1 MVYFKIISPV
11 ICENSFI
18 KKHVNNLILLS
29 LYVLMSGFNCN
40 AFANDYSIEDRHFYP
55 RYSDKESLGKFLFFD
70 KILSGNKNISCATCH
85 HPLTGTGDGFSLS
98 VGEGG
103 TGLGKTRDT
112 GQGTD
117 TIVERVP
124 RNAPPLFNLGAKE
137 FKTLFHDGRVTISS
151 EYESGFLSPA
161 GNDLPKGLDNVLAVQ
176 AMFPI
181 QSTTEMAGQMSENA
195 IGHAATEGKLQGID
209 GVWKQLAKR
218 LQAIPEYVELFKAIF
233 PEEIVKAKDITM
245 VHAANAI
252 GAYEAYAWRCTN
264 SAFDQYIK
272 GDVDAVSPKA
282 IRGGELFY
290 GKADCASCH
299 SGKFQTDHQFHAIG
313 IPQIGPGKGDGID
326 GHADYGRE
334 RVTGNSEDRFKFRTS
349 SLRQVVLTGP
359 WGHDGAYDDLE
370 QMVRHHLNAVEA
382 LNNYDTSQAVLC
394 PREDLDKVDFAFHQ
408 DLSQRQILEEAIEI
422 EPIELTDSEVS
433 DLMAFL
439 YALTDF
445 QCLNLRHTIPTSVPS
460 GLPLA
465 E

>member
-1 MVYFKIISPV
+1 M
-11 ICENSFI
+11 
-18 KKHVNNLILLS
+18 KKYVNNLMLLS
-29 LYVLMSGFNCN
+29 FSVMVFSINHN
-40 AFANDYSIEDRHFYP
+40 TFANDYLINNEDFYSRH
-55 RYSDKESLGKFLFFD
+55 SDKESLGKLLFFD
-70 KILSGNKNISCATCH
+70 KVLSGNENISCATCH

-98 VGEGG
+98 IGEGG
-103 TGLGKTRDT
+103 VGLGKTRGT
-112 GQGTD
+112 GQGANA
-117 TIVERVP
+117 IVERVP

-137 FKTLFHDGRVTISS
+137 FETLFHDGRVTISS

-181 QSTTEMAGQMSENA
+181 QSTTEMAGQITENT
-195 IGHAATEGKLQGID
+195 IGDAATEGKLQGAD
-209 GVWKQLAKR
+209 GVWKQLTKR
-218 LQAIPEYVELFKAIF
+218 LQAIPEYVELFKAAF
-233 PEEIVKAKDITM
+233 PEKIGQAEDITM

-252 GAYEAYAWRCTN
+252 AAYEASAWRCTN
-264 SAFDQYIK
+264 SAFDQYVK
-272 GDVDAVSPKA
+272 GSTDAVSPKA
-282 IRGGELFY
+282 IKGGELFY
-290 GKADCASCH
+290 GKANCASCH
-299 SGKFQTDHQFHAIG
+299 GGKFQTDHQFYAIG
-313 IPQIGPGKGDGID
+313 IPQVGPGKGDGI
-326 GHADYGRE
+326 GGYADYGRE
-334 RVTGNSEDRFKFRTS
+334 QVTGNREDRFKFRTP

-370 QMVRHHLNAVEA
+370 QMVRHHLNATDA
-382 LNNYDTSQAVLC
+382 LNNYDTNQAVLC